1 MLRVRTSIVEYY
13 NKRKKVCQYLSQ
25 SGKKYTVGQEVSSHS
40 TPLAVN
46 SPPLAVNSPPLAVN
60 STALAVNSPAQV
72 VNSPP
77 LKEAEYQQA
86 GHGPSTL
93 LCAFKTE
100 SL

>member
-40 TPLAVN
+40 T
-46 SPPLAVNSPPLAVN
+46 PLAVNSPPLAVN